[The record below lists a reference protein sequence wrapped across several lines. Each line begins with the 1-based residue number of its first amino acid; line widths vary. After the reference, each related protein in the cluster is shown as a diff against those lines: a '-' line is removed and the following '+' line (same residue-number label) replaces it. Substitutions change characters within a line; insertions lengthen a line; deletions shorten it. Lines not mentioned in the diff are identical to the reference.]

1 MGKHL
6 YTIQS
11 VVRISCFKTTSNH
24 QTQINKYDLKYKNN
38 ITKLKVN
45 KMKTLF
51 TKKLI
56 TALAI
61 ATALFTQTANAKI
74 EKSNVENAPTASQ
87 YDFDLLTEI
96 NNVIKTV
103 IGEVEKP
110 AIKKTIAK
118 QLTADTVQF
127 KANKLVQEI
136 DKTLPKF
143 KFKVVIKD

>member
-1 MGKHL
+1 M

-11 VVRISCFKTTSNH
+11 VEEISCFKTTINI
-24 QTQINKYDLKYKNN
+24 TKQIDNYKQNTKLN

-51 TKKLI
+51 TKTFI

-74 EKSNVENAPTASQ
+74 EKSNVENTPIASQ
-87 YDFDLLTEI
+87 YDFDLLKEI
-96 NNVIKTV
+96 NNVIKSV

-127 KANKLVQEI
+127 KANKLVQEV

>member
-1 MGKHL
+1 
-6 YTIQS
+6 
-11 VVRISCFKTTSNH
+11 VEEISCFKTIINITK
-24 QTQINKYDLKYKNN
+24 QINNYKQNTKLN

-45 KMKTLF
+45 KMKTIF
-51 TKKLI
+51 TKSFI

-74 EKSNVENAPTASQ
+74 EKSKVENTPIASQ

-96 NNVIKTV
+96 NNVIKNV

-118 QLTADTVQF
+118 QLTADTVQL
-127 KANKLVQEI
+127 KANELVQEV